1 MRPNRILCATTAA
14 LALVFLSACSQNK
27 EPAVNPTGA
36 WELKAFAA
44 GNQAVTPQTLTLKLE
59 GGKLTGTLSRQAGAK
74 IEQVPFDDAQLKG
87 SEISFSLHVYAL
99 HYENNVLQPTDTNMV
114 TYSTYQGQ
122 ISGDTMKGKVEK
134 KSWQEENSRTLDWE
148 ATRVKSTAP

>member
-1 MRPNRILCATTAA
+1 MRRNRILCSSAAA
-14 LALVFLSACSQNK
+14 LALVFLSACSQKK
-27 EPAVNPTGA
+27 EPAVNPTGT
-36 WELKAFAA
+36 WDLKTLSA
-44 GNQAVTPQTLTLKLE
+44 GSQAVTPQTLSLKLE

-74 IEQVPFDDAQLKG
+74 LEQVPFDDAQLKG

-134 KSWQEENSRTLDWE
+134 KSWHEENSRTLDWE